1 MAIDLGIDWSCESD
15 LDPYGRTVRGLVTVR
30 QACIRRLTS
39 RLGSLLGDPL
49 YGADLVELLSLGGN
63 ARTMAAAVASRIRTQ
78 LARDERVLFVS
89 IQRSSYDLATKRL
102 EVALT
107 VETAEGPFSL
117 VFALDPA
124 GIQIISE
131 GV

>member
-30 QACIRRLTS
+30 QACVRRLSS

-49 YGADLVELLSLGGN
+49 YGADLMQLLSASGTS
-63 ARTMAAAVASRIRTQ
+63 RTMAVDVSARIRSQ
-78 LARDERVLFVS
+78 LARDERVLFVGVD
-89 IQRSSYDLATKRL
+89 RSSYDQATKRL

-117 VFALDPA
+117 VFALDPS
-124 GIQIISE
+124 GIQTISE